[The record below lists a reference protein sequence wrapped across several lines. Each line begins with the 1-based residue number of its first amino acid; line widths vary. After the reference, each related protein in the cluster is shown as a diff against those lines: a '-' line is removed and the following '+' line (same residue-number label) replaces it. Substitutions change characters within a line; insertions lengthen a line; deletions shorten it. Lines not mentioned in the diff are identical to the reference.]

1 MSVFITGA
9 NGYIAK
15 HIIVQLLKKNYKV
28 IGTVR
33 SQEKGDFITKQFNN
47 DNFKYLTIPDYLDT
61 QAFNLI
67 IKNYPNISTVIHT
80 AALVDS
86 KTAKANSDL
95 TDSAI
100 CSTKNILDSI
110 KNFGF
115 NINSVVLTSSIVSA
129 ITVKKRLPEFNE
141 TTWNDVEEADVTN
154 NALVYNYGKTV
165 SEKYAWDYINKN
177 NQSYSFSTI
186 LPSYTFGPQAFDND
200 IKSTLNTSAEI
211 INSIVTKNNV
221 PKSVTAANFIDVRD
235 VAKAHIIAFEQKL
248 NQRLI
253 LANEYFTIH
262 DMIEI
267 IRAKYPKLELPSVKQ
282 AKVRKFMNNTRS
294 KQALGFEFIS
304 FKQSVLDTVDQILKS
319 N

>member
-33 SQEKGDFITKQFNN
+33 SQDKGEFITKQFNN

-67 IKNYPNISTVIHT
+67 KNHPNISTVIHT
-80 AALVDS
+80 TAFFDKNNA
-86 KTAKANSDL
+86 KTNSNV
-95 TDSAI
+95 TESAI

-115 NINSVVLTSSIVSA
+115 NINSVVLTSSSVSA
-129 ITVKKRLPEFNE
+129 MPIKKRVSECNE
-141 TTWNDVEEADVTN
+141 TTWNDFEESDVTN
-154 NALVYNYGKTV
+154 NALAYNYGKTV

-177 NQSYSFSTI
+177 NQKYSFSTI

-200 IKSTLNTSAEI
+200 IKSTLNKSPEI
-211 INSIVTKNNV
+211 INSIVTKNII
-221 PKSVTAANFIDVRD
+221 PKSVTAANCIDVRD

-267 IRAKYPKLELPSVKQ
+267 IKDKYPKLELPSVKQ

-319 N
+319 K